1 MLNFHKLQVNV
12 TNDKYALT
20 TKKLDFRINYLTE
33 KTKRIANIILKCLVK
48 IELFTLKKAT
58 NDAILIHFFF
68 QHSLLYFA
76 TAF

>member
-48 IELFTLKKAT
+48 IELFT
-58 NDAILIHFFF
+58 
-68 QHSLLYFA
+68 
-76 TAF
+76 

>member
-20 TKKLDFRINYLTE
+20 IKKLDFRINYLTE

-48 IELFTLKKAT
+48 IELFT
-58 NDAILIHFFF
+58 
-68 QHSLLYFA
+68 
-76 TAF
+76 